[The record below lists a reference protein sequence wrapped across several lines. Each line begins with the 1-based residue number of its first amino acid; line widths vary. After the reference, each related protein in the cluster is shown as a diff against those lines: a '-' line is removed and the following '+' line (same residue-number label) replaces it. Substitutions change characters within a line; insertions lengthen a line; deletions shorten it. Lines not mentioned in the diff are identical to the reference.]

1 MLSNFLLLQSGWLLS
16 SVQASNHICSPA
28 HVSIQEILILP
39 QSFFGEQMVRGSD
52 LVVAISLDAFDGVVR
67 VVVELVE
74 HHLIHFIVYWHWL
87 LAWEEALRSLVLLL
101 LEPRVASDV
110 TYSVSFIRLSAEDL

>member
-1 MLSNFLLLQSGWLLS
+1 M
-16 SVQASNHICSPA
+16 
-28 HVSIQEILILP
+28 VS
-39 QSFFGEQMVRGSD
+39 GSD
-52 LVVAISLDAFDGVVR
+52 LVVAISLDAFDGIVR

-74 HHLIHFIVYWHWL
+74 HHLIHFIINWHWL
-87 LAWEEALRSLVLLL
+87 LAWEEALWSLVLLL